1 MGLESHERG
10 DKAPLSPPQQGIPR
24 VRAGD
29 GQGILTLSCLLLSLS
44 LAYLPL
50 SLPTLPSP
58 SDPSLVVR
66 LLLPLFSLSL
76 SRSLPFSLVVLASS
90 CAARVRWV
98 TPGGSALTRYH
109 RHDFWILL
117 IRLSRSTRRKFDG
130 EKGRAPVASRAVIV
144 GLCKSL
150 RYVRMIV
157 SPSTF
162 LLPAEIFLHPLKRG
176 SCRPRHR
183 KKGGG
188 QQAAT
193 WINGKEEGCDDD
205 VAGRRGKPRGGGGNS
220 IRLQIELYAACWR
233 DNDIY
238 ARQAYDVWSAH
249 MLCEGGRMKQRGER
263 EREER

>member
-29 GQGILTLSCLLLSLS
+29 GQGILTLSCLLLSLSLS

-144 GLCKSL
+144 GLYENCKSL

-157 SPSTF
+157 SSSIF

-183 KKGGG
+183 
-188 QQAAT
+188 
-193 WINGKEEGCDDD
+193 EEGSKERWWPASRNLDEWK
-205 VAGRRGKPRGGGGNS
+205 GRGLR
-220 IRLQIELYAACWR
+220 
-233 DNDIY
+233 
-238 ARQAYDVWSAH
+238 
-249 MLCEGGRMKQRGER
+249 
-263 EREER
+263 

>member
-1 MGLESHERG
+1 M
-10 DKAPLSPPQQGIPR
+10 
-24 VRAGD
+24 
-29 GQGILTLSCLLLSLS
+29 
-44 LAYLPL
+44 
-50 SLPTLPSP
+50 
-58 SDPSLVVR
+58 
-66 LLLPLFSLSL
+66 
-76 SRSLPFSLVVLASS
+76 
-90 CAARVRWV
+90 
-98 TPGGSALTRYH
+98 
-109 RHDFWILL
+109 

-144 GLCKSL
+144 GLCENCKSL

-157 SPSTF
+157 SPSIF
-162 LLPAEIFLHPLKRG
+162 LLPAEIFIHPLKRG

-193 WINGKEEGCDDD
+193 WMNGKEEGCDDD

-263 EREER
+263 ERERSGKN

>member
-1 MGLESHERG
+1 M
-10 DKAPLSPPQQGIPR
+10 
-24 VRAGD
+24 
-29 GQGILTLSCLLLSLS
+29 
-44 LAYLPL
+44 
-50 SLPTLPSP
+50 
-58 SDPSLVVR
+58 
-66 LLLPLFSLSL
+66 
-76 SRSLPFSLVVLASS
+76 
-90 CAARVRWV
+90 
-98 TPGGSALTRYH
+98 
-109 RHDFWILL
+109 

-144 GLCKSL
+144 GLCENCKSL

-157 SPSTF
+157 SPSIF

-176 SCRPRHR
+176 SCRRRHR

-193 WINGKEEGCDDD
+193 WMNGKEEGCDDD

-249 MLCEGGRMKQRGER
+249 MLCEGGRMKQRRER
-263 EREER
+263 ERGAVKTKRVTCCLFPSSPVRGIRHTVNAMWLEELKISFGPKFQSK